1 MGPILCVI
9 DLTGSSAAVLD
20 TAVRLAKAFK
30 AHLIILYPYR
40 LLDYTYAGE
49 LSALNSKLVDD
60 AKSKFNML
68 KQQGEI
74 ANHFSYEFL
83 PEIGF
88 SSDRIKSII
97 KAGKAD
103 MVVIGQQQAM
113 EMNDLNKSSLYELI
127 TNSKVPFTI
136 VPPTDNELH

>member
-1 MGPILCVI
+1 
-9 DLTGSSAAVLD
+9 
-20 TAVRLAKAFK
+20 
-30 AHLIILYPYR
+30 LIILYPYR

-49 LSALNSKLVDD
+49 LSALNAKLIDD
-60 AKSKFNML
+60 AKSKFNVL

-74 ANHFSYEFL
+74 VNHFSYEFH

-88 SSDRIKSII
+88 SSDRITSIL

-103 MVVIGQQQAM
+103 IVVIGQQQANA
-113 EMNDLNKSSLYELI
+113 MNDLNKSSLDELI

-136 VPPTDNELH
+136 VPQLTTNRTNGLNLI